1 MAVIKIE
8 NFGGEMPSTSARALP
23 GDAAQINQNLLLAS
37 REFRPLL
44 NDTVLTGAGNTGL
57 NGAKTLFR
65 VASGSAW
72 RLSTS
77 ELNYARG
84 QNSGD
89 TTQRTYYSNNT
100 TAGPLRVFDN
110 TGNDRQLGVP
120 APGALTVT
128 TTAGAVFTAES
139 LVDSIRRAIENSID
153 ITEPGIRYS
162 GSTIL
167 AGPQNPLGAG
177 LYLPT
182 DAANLPS
189 QVRNKNLYY
198 NIYAKVLLT
207 RIEAMQIDLTD
218 IAVTYTDATH
228 AYIPILALPYC
239 YVQNGVSLS
248 TSLPAIVN
256 PRTSAVILS
265 EAQVN
270 SIIADVTAAFDVNT
284 HSYSLRTEIT
294 TAVDEFYN
302 ILFVYPAEAP
312 VIPGIGVGDD
322 PAVDPRGLG
331 PTPPTG
337 PYLVSGEGGLVPA
350 EEWLTYD
357 QLLTE
362 YNFNRIVYNENKGLA
377 EKYNT
382 SAAERI
388 RAVQAKAETA
398 SRALEA
404 AQLTIWNTIT
414 QSPDW
419 VSSRISQ
426 LVVSDKVIVDSPR
439 VIQTRYYLAT
449 FVSDRDEESAPS
461 APSAEQIVDQYS
473 STVVTQPTVP
483 SSRNITKWRIY
494 RSASTGDLTTF
505 QYVTEALIATT
516 TFTDTV
522 SNEALGE
529 IIETIDW
536 AEPVSGL
543 KGLVSMPNGIMAA
556 FKDNTLHFSEPY
568 VPYAFPVKYQIT
580 TEFPIVGL
588 GVYGQTLFVGT
599 TGNPYLVS
607 GSDSASMSAVK
618 LESNQACV
626 AQRSIATVPGGVIYA
641 SPDGLCYVSGPVV
654 RVITRGIYTRDDWQQ
669 LNPTTIFAAIH
680 EDIYYFFCDET
691 VAGSPVRKCY
701 AFDVQNTKLGRV
713 SNTTTVTAIYAEME
727 TDALF
732 VADGANIIRVFT
744 TGSRTG
750 VWKSPIIIM
759 PAQTPMA
766 WLRVFFRDNTSTSAV
781 VKWYADGE
789 LRHTATVTNSTP
801 VRLPAG
807 RWLEHEVEVE
817 SASRI
822 TRVELVSTTEELKQ
836 V

>member
-23 GDAAQINQNLLLAS
+23 ADAAQTNQNLLLAS

-44 NDTVLTGAGNTGL
+44 SDAVAAAGL

-65 VASGSAW
+65 VSSSSAW

-182 DAANLPS
+182 DATNLPS
-189 QVRNKNLYY
+189 QVRNKNLHY

-207 RIEAMQIDLTD
+207 RIAALQIDLTD
-218 IAVTYTDATH
+218 IAVTYTDATY

-256 PRTSAVILS
+256 PRTSAQILS
-265 EAQVN
+265 TAQIN
-270 SIIADVTAAFDVNT
+270 SIIADVLAAFDVNT

-312 VIPGIGVGDD
+312 VIPGTGVGDD

-337 PYLVSGEGGLVPA
+337 PYLVDGEGGLVPS

-414 QSPDW
+414 QASDW
-419 VSSRISQ
+419 VSSRISR
-426 LVVSDKVIVDSPR
+426 LVVSEQVIVDSPR
-439 VIQTRYYLAT
+439 VIQTRYYLVT
-449 FVSDRDEESAPS
+449 SVSDRGEESAPS
-461 APSAEQIVDQYS
+461 APSAEQLVDQYS
-473 STVVTQPTVP
+473 STVVTRPISTEAAAL
-483 SSRNITKWRIY
+483 RNITKWRVY

-505 QYVTEALIATT
+505 QYVTEALIATA

-556 FKDNTLHFSEPY
+556 FKDNTLHFCEPY

-588 GVYGQTLFVGT
+588 GVFGQTLFVGT

-607 GSDSASMSAVK
+607 GSDSASMSSIK

-626 AQRSIATVPGGVIYA
+626 SQRSIATVPGGVLYA
-641 SPDGLCYVSGPVV
+641 SPDGLCYVSGPAV
-654 RVITRGIYTRDDWQQ
+654 RVITRGIFTRDDWQR
-669 LNPTTIFAAIH
+669 LNPTTIFAAMY

-691 VAGSPVRKCY
+691 VGAGTARKCY

-713 SNTTTVTAIYAEME
+713 SNAETVTAIYSEME

-732 VADGANIIRVFT
+732 VADAASIIRVFT

-750 VWKSPIIIM
+750 VWKSPVIIM

-766 WLRVFFRDNTSTSAV
+766 WLRVFFRDNTSTSAI
-781 VKWYADGE
+781 VKWYAEGT

-807 RWLEHEVEVE
+807 RWLEHEVEIE

>member
-44 NDTVLTGAGNTGL
+44 SDATVDAGL

-65 VASGSAW
+65 VSSSSAW

-89 TTQRTYYSNNT
+89 ATQRTYYSNNT

-182 DAANLPS
+182 DATNLPS

-312 VIPGIGVGDD
+312 VIPGTEVGDD
-322 PAVDPRGLG
+322 PDVDPRGLG

-426 LVVSDKVIVDSPR
+426 LVVSEKVIVDSPR
-439 VIQTRYYLAT
+439 VIQTRYYLVT
-449 FVSDRDEESAPS
+449 FVSDRGEESAPGT
-461 APSAEQIVDQYS
+461 PSAEQIVDQYS

-494 RSASTGDLTTF
+494 RSASAGDLTTF
-505 QYVTEALIATT
+505 QYVTEARFETT
-516 TFTDTV
+516 TYTDTV
-522 SNEALGE
+522 TDEACAE

-536 AEPVSGL
+536 PVPVSGL

-713 SNTTTVTAIYAEME
+713 SNTATVTAIYSEMQ

-750 VWKSPIIIM
+750 VWKSPVIIM